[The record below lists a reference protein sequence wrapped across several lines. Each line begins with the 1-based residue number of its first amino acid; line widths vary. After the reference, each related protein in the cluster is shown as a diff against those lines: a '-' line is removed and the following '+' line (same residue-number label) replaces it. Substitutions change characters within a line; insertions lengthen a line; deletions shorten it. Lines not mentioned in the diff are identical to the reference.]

1 MEQEDDLG
9 RKAFKVD
16 QASALG
22 SLRVTAMK
30 PQRTPEK
37 KTFQKEKKKSK
48 AERNVALGKQPSLT
62 CTPMADSC
70 QCMAKPIQYGK
81 VKK

>member
-22 SLRVTAMK
+22 SLRVTAVK
-30 PQRTPEK
+30 PQRIPEK
-37 KTFQKEKKKSK
+37 KTFQKEKKSQRQK
-48 AERNVALGKQPSLT
+48 ET
-62 CTPMADSC
+62 
-70 QCMAKPIQYGK
+70 
-81 VKK
+81 

>member
-22 SLRVTAMK
+22 SLRVTALK

-48 AERNVALGKQPSLT
+48 AERNVALGKAAITNMYTHGGFMS
-62 CTPMADSC
+62 M
-70 QCMAKPIQYGK
+70 YGK
-81 VKK
+81 TNTIW

>member
-22 SLRVTAMK
+22 SLRVTALK

-37 KTFQKEKKKSK
+37 KTFQKEKKKVKGRKKRSFGK
-48 AERNVALGKQPSLT
+48 AAITNMYTHGGFMS
-62 CTPMADSC
+62 M
-70 QCMAKPIQYGK
+70 YGK
-81 VKK
+81 TNTIW